1 MKKLIYL
8 LSLVMIITMASCT
21 ADTESARIDDTT
33 TSNPKT
39 LYVECNKVADTIKL
53 EILNSSNQVI
63 ETQIGLNTFNKL
75 FTIDKGVK
83 FNLRCRVINQHFG
96 GKYIMYKDYGNT
108 IVLQDSYTSWYNL
121 FEASR
126 EY

>member
-83 FNLRCRVINQHFG
+83 FNTSGV
-96 GKYIMYKDYGNT
+96 NT
-108 IVLQDSYTSWYNL
+108 
-121 FEASR
+121 
-126 EY
+126 